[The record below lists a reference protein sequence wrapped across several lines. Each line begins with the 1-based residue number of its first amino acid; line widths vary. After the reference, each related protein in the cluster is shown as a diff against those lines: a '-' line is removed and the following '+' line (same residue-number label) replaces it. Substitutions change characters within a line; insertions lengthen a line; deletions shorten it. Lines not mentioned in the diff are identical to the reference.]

1 MSPLISPFDAER
13 AKMPPID
20 ASRNLLF
27 GLLALQNSFIDRDA
41 LLDAFNRWVHDK
53 VHPLGKIL
61 VERGALA
68 PDEFALLDALVAKHL
83 EKFNNDPEQSLAALS
98 SIGSVRD
105 DLSRIA
111 DPQLH
116 AVLGHVSAA
125 RRARIRSGPALSRRP
140 SSAAL
145 RRPEPDSS
153 FSGPTPWGGWVKSS
167 LLATPS

>member
-1 MSPLISPFDAER
+1 MQKGQ
-13 AKMPPID
+13 KMAPVD

-41 LLDAFNRWVHDK
+41 LLDAFNRWAHDK
-53 VHPLGKIL
+53 IHPLGEIL

-83 EKFNNDPEQSLAALS
+83 EKFANDPQKSLAALS
-98 SIGSVRD
+98 SVGSVRE

-111 DPQLH
+111 DPELN
-116 AVLGHVSAA
+116 ASLGHVSAA
-125 RRARIRSGPALSRRP
+125 RHGREHDPARTLAPTASAARRP
-140 SSAAL
+140 
-145 RRPEPDSS
+145 PEPASS
-153 FSGPTPWGGWVKSS
+153 FCGPMPSGGWVKSS